1 MTLSPGT
8 TWLLA
13 ASLVAYVAGLYVLAF
28 RARGR
33 IQGIEDYLVAGRRLG
48 VPLATATL
56 VGTWFGAG
64 TILASAD
71 EVRRAGLERAAL
83 EPFGA
88 GFCLVVAG
96 AWFARPL
103 WEMKLLTVSD
113 FFRRKFDKRAEIVS
127 AAVMVPSYFGWIAA
141 QFVALAGM
149 LNLFFGLDMTTGI
162 LVVAAVAVG
171 YTLLGGMWSVTMTDA
186 LQIALVFLGLGALGQ
201 SMLSTLGGGSV
212 LAGMVR
218 LWTDTPPELRRPV
231 PMGSQAVLG
240 WLAVFT
246 VGALGNIPGQDL
258 MQRVFSARSS
268 SAAAKACLL
277 AGVLYISFG
286 LIPVTL
292 GLAGRL
298 VFPASLERAILPA
311 IAQAFL
317 EPIPA
322 VVFSVV
328 LVSAVLSTI
337 DSAILSP
344 ASVLSQN
351 VLEYVNQG
359 YFSPL
364 TLTRMAVVL
373 VTAGSL
379 GFAFA
384 GESAYALLEDAY
396 ELPLVGLFAP
406 LVMGLYRPVSSPL
419 PAICSMIAGAGLW
432 LVHYAFDWTY
442 FVEPWTDSWPLQ
454 VPASI
459 SLAALS
465 FIVYIGVE
473 LATRS
478 PKP

>member
-1 MTLSPGT
+1 MLGAC
-8 TWLLA
+8 LLG
-13 ASLVAYVAGLYVLAF
+13 YVIGLYLLAF
-28 RARGR
+28 RLRDR
-33 IQGIEDYLVAGRRLG
+33 IRGIEDFIVAGRRLG
-48 VPLATATL
+48 LPLATATL

-88 GFCLVVAG
+88 GFCLIVAG
-96 AWFARPL
+96 AFFARPL

-149 LNLFFGLDMTTGI
+149 LSLFFDLDMKVGI
-162 LVVAAVAVG
+162 VLVATVAVG
-171 YTLLGGMWSVTMTDA
+171 YTLLGGMWSVTVTDA
-186 LQIALVFLGLGALGQ
+186 FQIALVFVGLVAL
-201 SMLSTLGGGSV
+201 STSTLSTLGDGSAAAG
-212 LAGMVR
+212 LAR
-218 LWTDTPPELRRPV
+218 LWTETPPELRRVV
-231 PMGSQAVLG
+231 PLGSQPVLE
-240 WLAVFT
+240 WLALFA

-268 SAAAKACLL
+268 AVAVKACVG
-277 AGVLYISFG
+277 AGVLYVSFG

-292 GLAGRL
+292 GLAGRIL
-298 VFPASLERAILPA
+298 FSDSLERAILPA
-311 IAQAFL
+311 MAQAFL
-317 EPIPA
+317 DPVPA
-322 VVFSVV
+322 IVFSVV

-351 VLEYVNQG
+351 VLEYVNRG
-359 YFSPL
+359 FFTPL
-364 TLTRMAVVL
+364 TLTRIAVVI
-373 VTAGSL
+373 VATGSL

-396 ELPLVGLFAP
+396 ELPLVGLFVP
-406 LVMGLYRPVSSPL
+406 LVMGLYRPVTSPL
-419 PAICSMIAGAGLW
+419 PALYSMIAGAGLW
-432 LVHYAFDWTY
+432 AVHYALDWTH
-442 FVEPWTDSWPLQ
+442 FAEPLTVSWPIQL
-454 VPASI
+454 PSSI

-465 FIVYIGVE
+465 FFVYIGVQ
-473 LATRS
+473 AS
-478 PKP
+478 VGSSKS